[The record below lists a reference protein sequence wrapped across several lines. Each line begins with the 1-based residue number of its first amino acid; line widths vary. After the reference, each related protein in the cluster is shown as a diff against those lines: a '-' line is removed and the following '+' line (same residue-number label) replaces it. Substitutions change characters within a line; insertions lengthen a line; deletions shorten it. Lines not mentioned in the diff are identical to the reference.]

1 MRPPALGTPDYTE
14 ADLDFVITEAA
25 PGATDTERLKRLI
38 REDEEFRKA
47 LVGDEKVFEGVM
59 NDEEVFLRISPS
71 LYFEVLLRRALKEL
85 VTATH
90 TTERSGSQSIP
101 VFDVRDLVDLLS
113 GPKLLEYLAQML
125 ASFTKVHSY
134 VASVRVRR
142 GVRRRVR
149 HNDMDIDSLLRLC
162 ASADER
168 DRLSFYKRIADVCL
182 FVSGVFPKHATYE
195 SRFPASG
202 QPVPRTIGR
211 LQRSL
216 EDYETEGRRFY
227 GLAQQHPTAQTLD
240 LSDVFGLLR
249 QHFTSARKPLSF
261 IATHYLHPGRHQPFS
276 ALTS

>member
-1 MRPPALGTPDYTE
+1 
-14 ADLDFVITEAA
+14 
-25 PGATDTERLKRLI
+25 
-38 REDEEFRKA
+38 
-47 LVGDEKVFEGVM
+47 M
-59 NDEEVFLRISPS
+59 NDEEVFLKISPS

-85 VTATH
+85 ETATH
-90 TTERSGSQSIP
+90 TVERSGSQSIP
-101 VFDVRDLVDLLS
+101 VFDVGEVVDLLA

-125 ASFTKVHSY
+125 VSFTKVHSY

-142 GVRRRVR
+142 GIRRRVR

-162 ASADER
+162 AAADEK

-182 FVSGVFPKHATYE
+182 FVSAVFPKHAARD
-195 SRFPASG
+195 SRYPASG
-202 QPVPRTIGR
+202 QPRPPTIGR
-211 LQRSL
+211 LQRSM

-227 GLAQQHPTAQTLD
+227 SLAQQHPTAHALD

-261 IATHYLHPGRHQPFS
+261 IATHYLHSAKHQPFS